1 MSDEKSQLLQQSMKT
16 VAASTFSST
25 VGETEQNLSWCGVT
39 YDVTKKGSLAAK
51 EPASAQFP
59 GHTAW
64 EPCTIDKLYPDGRAD
79 VDFGNGRVACVPS
92 ESVASINKKRILK
105 GVAGNINQGRLCAI
119 MGPSGAGKSSLL
131 NLLAG
136 RVATGVNGAV
146 VNGKVMLDG
155 KALKPNEFRSQ
166 VAYVMQ
172 EDALF
177 ATQTPVEAL
186 QFSAL
191 LRNPDLSA
199 GQRNELVA
207 EILRKL
213 RLEKCRDTLVGSAL
227 IPGLSGGEKKRTAVG
242 VELVSNPK
250 YLFLDEPTS
259 GLDSYAAWMVV
270 DMLRQ
275 LANGEYDGVKRT
287 VVATIHQPSSEVF
300 QLFDDSIL
308 LSNGRTVYNGPT
320 SNLQEHFAKAGYP
333 IPPGHNPADHTMFCM
348 QLEDLSYVA
357 DDTADHEI
365 LAHVKNAKMSL
376 ADYWLSVEEA
386 VTTTPSA
393 GHLRLS
399 SAETQL
405 SAKPKAPFMT
415 QFFALGFRELANVKR
430 DKKALIARFGTTI
443 FLNIIVAF
451 VFRGIAGKDKGY
463 LDSAGLQAHFGA
475 LGQIAIGGMF
485 GISQPMLLH
494 FPLEKPVFLREYAAG
509 TYNSVPYFVSKLMV
523 EIPMSILQS
532 GVIILVTYFLVEL
545 QGNFLWLVLATA
557 LLGLVASSTALLI
570 GAMSSNTQVAI
581 QMSPILFV
589 PQILFA
595 GVFIPTSLIP
605 DYLSWAQYLCSL
617 KYGIN
622 LLTLAEFADIP
633 DYDSAIDNELAH
645 NNTQA
650 LFDQMDI
657 KKDLEWAYFGIMC
670 AVFVVFRGIA
680 CTVLARKGKS
690 LTV

>member
-1 MSDEKSQLLQQSMKT
+1 MMSDEKSHLLLEPLAGKQ
-16 VAASTFSST
+16 
-25 VGETEQNLSWCGVT
+25 EPHEQNLSWCGVT

-348 QLEDLSYVA
+348 QLEDLSYVPS
-357 DDTADHEI
+357 DDSPDHEI
-365 LAHVKNAKMSL
+365 LEHVKNAKISL
-376 ADYWLSVEEA
+376 ADYWLSVEDI
-386 VTTTPSA
+386 TSITPS
-393 GHLRLS
+393 GNMSLNGL
-399 SAETQL
+399 ETQL

-430 DKKALIARFGTTI
+430 DTKALFARFGTTI
-443 FLNIIVAF
+443 FLNLLVGIVF
-451 VFRGIAGKDKGY
+451 QGIGSASKGY
-463 LDSAGLQAHFGA
+463 LDSTGLNSHFGA

-485 GISQPMLLH
+485 GISQPILLH

-509 TYNSVPYFVSKLMV
+509 TYNSVPYFASKLMV

-532 GVIILVTYFLVEL
+532 GVIILMTYFTVEL
-545 QGNFLWLVLATA
+545 QGDFLWLVLGTA
-557 LLGLVASSTALLI
+557 LLGLVASSTAMVI
-570 GAMSSNTQVAI
+570 GAIASNTQVAI
-581 QMSPILFV
+581 QMAPILFV
-589 PQILFA
+589 PQFLFA
-595 GVFIPTSLIP
+595 GIFIPTSLIP

-650 LFDQMDI
+650 LFDRMDI

-680 CTVLARKGKS
+680 CTVLARKGKTM
-690 LTV
+690 TV